1 MTSAR
6 RPSQTERAQA
16 LGARLR
22 QLRREAKLNLK
33 QVAVQVPMSDGNL
46 SRIENGRQGPPSDET
61 VERLARALG
70 ADPTEL
76 LELAGRT
83 RGNSTL
89 DVLQV
94 ELGELREIVERGL
107 SQLTSQAN
115 SNCDA
120 LERIEQTLGRSDR

>member
-46 SRIENGRQGPPSDET
+46 SRIENGLQGPPSDET

-70 ADPTEL
+70 ADPAEL

-115 SNCDA
+115 SNGDA